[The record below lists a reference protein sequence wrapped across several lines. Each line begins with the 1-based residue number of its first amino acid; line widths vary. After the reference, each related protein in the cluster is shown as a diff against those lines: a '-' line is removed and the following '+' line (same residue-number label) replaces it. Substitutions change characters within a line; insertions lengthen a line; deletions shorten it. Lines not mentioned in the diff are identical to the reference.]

1 MARKNLIKKL
11 HRLHDLF
18 RGWWIHCDG
27 SEKTPRR
34 RRSSFSRNCKL
45 VSMSVPKVLWTSSKP
60 TKLFLQKRKKKT
72 NLSFLPFET
81 TVPIL
86 LVPLMSRE

>member
-1 MARKNLIKKL
+1 MIY
-11 HRLHDLF
+11 F
-18 RGWWIHCDG
+18 VGWWIHCDG
-27 SEKTPRR
+27 SGKTPRR
-34 RRSSFSRNCKL
+34 RRRSFSRKGKL

-60 TKLFLQKRKKKT
+60 TEHFPQKRQKKT

-86 LVPLMSRE
+86 LVLLTSRE